1 MKLIVLDFEKDITY
15 VYTITEHDI
24 NAIDMVDPQSED
36 WLSYFS
42 GIENKHRE
50 VNCQWMLSKNDI
62 IIK

>member
-15 VYTITEHDI
+15 VYTITEYDI
-24 NAIDMVDPQSED
+24 NALDMVDPQGED
-36 WLSYFS
+36 WLSYFG